1 MFISYVSLR
10 LTVICKVVQKWSKRY
25 LSCEFEPKK
34 KTDKKCYVSQNT
46 SMYPPKSD
54 LDLERSSIEVP
65 RIGQGKWFN
74 RGSNLGD

>member
-1 MFISYVSLR
+1 
-10 LTVICKVVQKWSKRY
+10 
-25 LSCEFEPKK
+25 
-34 KTDKKCYVSQNT
+34 
-46 SMYPPKSD
+46 MYPPKSD